1 MISLTSIEFYI
12 LLGGWV
18 FTTFLGLITFA
29 VFKFTPAKVFLKAV
43 LSKGGVAQCIT
54 TSGMSEF
61 KQITRIE
68 KGFLEI
74 KGLGNAF
81 QTPNSHLLDA
91 KAKVPMFTI
100 FSNYGYS
107 IDRDYNCIVQELR
120 EKGLQINNYDDYI
133 KYLILAKD
141 EELLENSI
149 EHQQLSKQEIEIIN
163 LIKNKGV
170 DLKSFKTYNLKDLYF
185 MFPNNVN
192 IDIVDAKVL
201 EEVNRRER
209 KNKEKMMNLIYVAMS
224 VLIIVIAV
232 VIFLKVYKTPEPI
245 IQVVQAGIERVQ
257 ENITM

>member
-1 MISLTSIEFYI
+1 MINLTQIELYI
-12 LLGGWV
+12 LIAGWV
-18 FTTFLGLITFA
+18 FTAFLGLLCFA
-29 VFKFTPAKVFLKAV
+29 MIKFTPAKVFLKAWFG
-43 LSKGGVAQCIT
+43 KGGVAQCIT

-120 EKGLQINNYDDYI
+120 EKGLQITTYDDYV

-141 EELLENSI
+141 EELLDIGKQEGKLTQKEIKII
-149 EHQQLSKQEIEIIN
+149 EHIREKGIE
-163 LIKNKGV
+163 
-170 DLKSFKTYNLKDLYF
+170 LKSFKTYNLKDLYY

-201 EEVNRRER
+201 EEVNRREKR
-209 KNKEKMMNLIYVAMS
+209 NKEKMMNLIYVAMS
-224 VLIIVIAV
+224 VLIIVIAII
-232 VIFLKVYKTPEPI
+232 IFLKVYKTPEPI
-245 IQVVQAGIERVQ
+245 IQVVQAGIERIQ